1 MERKKFRLKRESRLP
16 GDLLESKAYYALKG
30 EKTLRVL
37 IRFYQKR
44 RWTTHHKKI
53 EYIDEPMAFT
63 YAEAQ
68 AMGIGASRF
77 HEIISE
83 LYRTGFIEISHIGG
97 GLARDY
103 SRYAIS
109 ERWRD
114 YGTDKF
120 KHKEKPRTVRPGR
133 DVQTLKRRKT
143 QDSQGGIRGG
153 NGTVRTKQVTLDRNC
168 QLRPTVTI
176 EADASKQGT
185 AAP

>member
-1 MERKKFRLKRESRLP
+1 MGNNKFRLRREARLP
-16 GDLLESKAYYALKG
+16 GDLLESLAYHELKG

-44 RWTTHHKKI
+44 RWIKKQKKI

-63 YAEAQ
+63 YAEAH
-68 AMGIGASRF
+68 ATGIGASRF
-77 HEIISE
+77 HEIIGE
-83 LYRTGFIEISHIGG
+83 LYRMGFIEITHIGG

-103 SRYAIS
+103 SRYSLS

-120 KHKEKPRTVRPGR
+120 KPREKPRTVRPGR
-133 DVQTLKRRKT
+133 DVQTLKLRKVRAAQT
-143 QDSQGGIRGG
+143 SIEGG
-153 NGTVRTKQVTLDRNC
+153 NGAGNAKQVTLDRNC
-168 QLRPTVTI
+168 QLRQTVTI
-176 EADASKQGT
+176 EAEADKQGS

>member
-1 MERKKFRLKRESRLP
+1 MEKNKFRLKRESRLP
-16 GDLLESKAYYALKG
+16 GDLLESKAYYALNG

-44 RWTTHHKKI
+44 RWNTHRKKI

-68 AMGIGASRF
+68 AMGIGPSRF

-83 LYRTGFIEISHIGG
+83 LYRVGFIEISHIGG

-103 SRYAIS
+103 SRYTIS

-133 DVQTLKRRKT
+133 DVQTLKRRKA
-143 QDSQGGIRGG
+143 QVSQAGIRGG
-153 NGTVRTKQVTLDRNC
+153 NGTGSTKQVTLDRNC

-176 EADASKQGT
+176 EAEASKQGSAT
-185 AAP
+185 P

>member
-1 MERKKFRLKRESRLP
+1 MGNNKFKLKREARLP
-16 GDLLESKAYYALKG
+16 GDLLESLAYHDLKG

-37 IRFYQKR
+37 IRFFQKR
-44 RWTTHHKKI
+44 RWIKKRKKI

-68 AMGIGASRF
+68 EMGIGASRF
-77 HEIISE
+77 HEIIGE
-83 LYRTGFIEISHIGG
+83 LYWFGFIEITHIGG

-103 SRYAIS
+103 SRYS
-109 ERWRD
+109 LSDRWRD

-120 KHKEKPRTVRPGR
+120 KPREKPRTVRPGR
-133 DVQTLKRRKT
+133 DVQTLKRRKE
-143 QDSQGGIRGG
+143 QSAQAWIGGG
-153 NGTVRTKQVTLDRNC
+153 NGTESAKQVTLDRNC

-176 EADASKQGT
+176 EAEASKQGS

>member
-1 MERKKFRLKRESRLP
+1 MDRKKFKLKRESRLP
-16 GDLLESKAYYALKG
+16 GDLLESPAYYELKG

-44 RWTTHHKKI
+44 RWTAQRKKI

-63 YAEAQ
+63 YAEAKT
-68 AMGIGASRF
+68 MGIGPSRF

-83 LYRTGFIEISHIGG
+83 LYCMGFIEISHIGG

-103 SRYAIS
+103 SRYTIS
-109 ERWRD
+109 TRWRD

-120 KHKEKPRTVRPGR
+120 KPREKPRTVRPGR
-133 DVQTLKRRKT
+133 DVQTLKQRKA
-143 QDSQGGIRGG
+143 QASQGGIRSD
-153 NGTVRTKQVTLDRNC
+153 NGTDSAKQVTLDRNC

-176 EADASKQGT
+176 DAEASDQGS

>member
-1 MERKKFRLKRESRLP
+1 MEKNKFRLKRESRLP
-16 GDLLESKAYYALKG
+16 GELLESKAYYALRG

-44 RWTTHHKKI
+44 RWNTHRKKI

-83 LYRTGFIEISHIGG
+83 LYRTGFIDIRHIGG

-120 KHKEKPRTVRPGR
+120 KCREKPRTVRPGR
-133 DVQTLKRRKT
+133 DVQTLKQRKA
-143 QDSQGGIRGG
+143 QVSQGGIRGG
-153 NGTVRTKQVTLDRNC
+153 NGTGSAEQVTLDRNC

-176 EADASKQGT
+176 EAEASKQGS